1 MRKRELEATTKA
13 FMLDQPQA
21 TPEELREHLRTMAE
35 GLLTEPTDD
44 YWNGPVVAHLHDA
57 MTDLRTIAATQRLSP
72 AQQAHI
78 VEALGVVAAGMRRVD
93 HGDATGLLEAI
104 GHEDLTEAARSEP
117 KVSLIEEGDIHHHIP
132 PTLSEPK
139 SEPKAAPSVSFK
151 ELSEDLLAE
160 RRVAIKPST
169 LKSLASSLSVT
180 ERLLPAGMDLMSRQ
194 AWLSVRDSM
203 LAAYAPLTVNKLLTN
218 AKTVFEYALMNG
230 KVTGRNPLE
239 KLKVASAKS
248 TRRAFTEGELIVVAE
263 AVSKATTE
271 EQRYAGGLALVT
283 GARAAEVAT
292 LTPEDVLEVDGMLC
306 ISINEEGD
314 HKSLKN
320 SYSKRL
326 VPLVSGHGFDAESF
340 AEWAKGRPAGVSMFN
355 MTGDTMSKWFNAR
368 LLPKTTLRDTKGVC
382 LHSLRHSMGTS
393 LRQAGVPLADAQA
406 LLGHSSQSITYDLY
420 GAGAADTS
428 AMLRRL
434 RDALLLAIGNR

>member
-1 MRKRELEATTKA
+1 MRKRELAATAKV
-13 FMLDQPQA
+13 FMLDQPHA
-21 TPEELREHLRTMAE
+21 TAEELKAHLLDMAE

-44 YWNGPVVAHLHDA
+44 YWNGPIVAHLHDA
-57 MTDLRTIAATQRLSP
+57 MTDLRTIAATHRIS
-72 AQQAHI
+72 AVQQAPI
-78 VEALGVVAAGMRRVD
+78 VEALVVVAAGMRRVD

-104 GHEDLTEAARSEP
+104 TECEP
-117 KVSLIEEGDIHHHIP
+117 KVTPLKEEGDIHHHNP

-139 SEPKAAPSVSFK
+139 AQGVTFK
-151 ELSEDLLAE
+151 ELADELVAE
-160 RRVAIKPST
+160 RKVSIKPST
-169 LKSLASSLSVT
+169 LKSLASSLGVT
-180 ERLLPAGMDLMSRQ
+180 ARLLPEGMDIMSRQ
-194 AWLSVRDSM
+194 AWLGVRDSM

-230 KVTGRNPLE
+230 RVTGRNPLV
-239 KLKVASAKS
+239 KLKVANAKS
-248 TRRAFTEGELIVVAE
+248 TRRAFTEEELVVVAE
-263 AVSKATTE
+263 AVSKAATE
-271 EQRYAGGLALVT
+271 EQRFAGGVALVT

-306 ISINEEGD
+306 ISINEDGD

-326 VPLVSGHGFDAESF
+326 VPLVSGYGFNATAF

-368 LLPKTTLRDTKGVC
+368 LLPKARLPSVSCELASSGIKDVC
-382 LHSLRHSMGTS
+382 LHSLRHSVGTA

-406 LLGHSSQSITYDLY
+406 ILGHSSQSITYDLY
-420 GAGAADTS
+420 GAAAADTS

-434 RDALLLAIGNR
+434 RGALLLAIGGAVA